1 LLGDAVPVARVDYHV
16 VQASHA
22 AICGEKMLYP
32 VCISVLDALPVP
44 DDPLGPALLAVPPE
58 QLAER
63 AGRREQFRVGCFEVA
78 DHAA

>member
-1 LLGDAVPVARVDYHV
+1 LLGDAMPVARADYHV
-16 VQASHA
+16 VEASHA
-22 AICGEKMLYP
+22 AISGEKMLYP
-32 VCISVLDALPVP
+32 VGVSGLDALPVP

-63 AGRREQFRVGCFEVA
+63 ACRREQLRVGCFEVA